1 MVDNVAFTWLI
12 PLVPMTECTTE
23 TVETDFEPC
32 GLGRRLLAMLYDALV
47 LVAILLLATALAL
60 LAGSGAVT
68 AGRDPFFTLYLVLV
82 WFLYLAL
89 CWRLGMT
96 VGMRAWRI
104 RIKTSEGGKPGW
116 AACLVRFVVSLLAAA
131 PAGLGFWWSL
141 FDPGRRTWHD
151 IASGTCLVRR

>member
-1 MVDNVAFTWLI
+1 MKFAPV
-12 PLVPMTECTTE
+12 
-23 TVETDFEPC
+23 TDGNIKTAKPDIQPC

-104 RIKTSEGGKPGW
+104 RIETPEGGKPGW
-116 AACLVRFVVSLLAAA
+116 AACLVRFGVSLLAAA

-141 FDPGRRTWHD
+141 FDPGRRAWHD
-151 IASGTCLVRR
+151 IASGTYLARR

>member
-12 PLVPMTECTTE
+12 PLVPMTESTTE

-60 LAGSGAVT
+60 MAGSGAVT
-68 AGRDPFFTLYLVLV
+68 AGRDPLFTLYLALV

-96 VGMRAWRI
+96 VGMRAWGI
-104 RIKTSEGGKPGW
+104 RIVDADGENPGW
-116 AACLVRFVVSLLAAA
+116 GACVLRFGASLLSAA

-141 FDPGRRTWHD
+141 FDPGRRAWHD
-151 IASGTCLVRR
+151 IASGTYLVRR